1 MNTAQLL
8 STQLHEGEV
17 KLSTQAGVERTLNPS
32 HGQAA
37 PTLSLHGTL
46 ALGIITKDE
55 MLRSTD
61 VKMYQFHLAI
71 RLVSL
76 WRIIKV
82 LGTRAERASDYMS
95 IYIYIYIDTG
105 KKFFTVCLRVN
116 TSVTET
122 TAHFG
127 TDPY

>member
-1 MNTAQLL
+1 VSGDICIVNTAQLL

-55 MLRSTD
+55 KMLRSTD
-61 VKMYQFHLAI
+61 VKMYQFHLTI

-76 WRIIKV
+76 WRTIKV
-82 LGTRAERASDYMS
+82 LGTRAEKASDYMS
-95 IYIYIYIDTG
+95 IYIYIY
-105 KKFFTVCLRVN
+105 LYR
-116 TSVTET
+116 
-122 TAHFG
+122 HW
-127 TDPY
+127 